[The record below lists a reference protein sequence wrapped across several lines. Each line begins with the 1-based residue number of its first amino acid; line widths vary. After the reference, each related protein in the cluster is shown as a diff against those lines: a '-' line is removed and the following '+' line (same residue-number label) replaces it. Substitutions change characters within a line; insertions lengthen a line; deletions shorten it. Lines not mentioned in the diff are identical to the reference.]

1 MTNGITKKF
10 HGVIHH
16 EKVIVS
22 QFFKQIPYFMETE
35 IFALTDQTLRSL
47 NPSLS
52 LRHFYETA
60 LDMQ

>member
-10 HGVIHH
+10 HGIIHL
-16 EKVIVS
+16 EK
-22 QFFKQIPYFMETE
+22 FFKQFPYFMGTE

-47 NPSLS
+47 NPSFS
-52 LRHFYETA
+52 LRHFYEIV

>member
-1 MTNGITKKF
+1 MTNGVTKKF
-10 HGVIHH
+10 HGVIHL
-16 EKVIVS
+16 EKLNVS

-47 NPSLS
+47 NPSFS
-52 LRHFYETA
+52 LRHFYEIV